1 MAGTVLSDLELARID
16 RGLDELVM
24 PAFETVRALVA
35 ETRLL
40 RAENVRYAG
49 ALAKVAQTVEH
60 AAAGRGPHL

>member
-16 RGLDELVM
+16 RDLDECVM

-40 RAENVRYAG
+40 RAENVRYAA
-49 ALAKVAQTVEH
+49 ALATIAQTVEH
-60 AAAGRGPHL
+60 AATGRGPHL

>member
-16 RGLDELVM
+16 RDLDELVM
-24 PAFETVRALVA
+24 PARETVLALVA

-60 AAAGRGPHL
+60 AAKGDG